1 MGESWGGPDST
12 SRCQRSTLRPLRSPG
27 LRLGSSLG
35 VPPTPPRLT
44 LKGNRRSTPAPQAKS
59 QEPTAPETGA
69 VGAQVSGGLAVSSTE
84 GDSRVN
90 SSPQSWH
97 KRPTCTLQT
106 GHCLLLNL
114 TQGLSSCWGGGGR
127 VPHCRG
133 GAERGPSRQGGG
145 GGGQWGPSLT
155 RGGVGDLAVV
165 VHVALHRAGGGRG
178 PGEGVFAVL
187 HRADE
192 HGPGVLE
199 TSKDKDGCQQAA
211 GRTWE
216 QR

>member
-1 MGESWGGPDST
+1 MGGPRQHFPLPEKHPAASQVPRAETRQFPGRPTNPTQINPEREQEINSSST
-12 SRCQRSTLRPLRSPG
+12 SEEPGTDSPRNRGSGSTG
-27 LRLGSSLG
+27 L
-35 VPPTPPRLT
+35 
-44 LKGNRRSTPAPQAKS
+44 
-59 QEPTAPETGA
+59 
-69 VGAQVSGGLAVSSTE
+69 GGLAVSSTE

-133 GAERGPSRQGGG
+133 GAGRGPSRQGWG